1 MYVYYNEI
9 LYARKYVYQPT
20 LQDSARRIE
29 KANVFFS
36 FLWMPVFVFNRQKT
50 RVKQPSVLRV

>member
-29 KANVFFS
+29 KANVFF
-36 FLWMPVFVFNRQKT
+36 FLFVDAGFCI
-50 RVKQPSVLRV
+50 